1 MDDGLAILLLVGLAW
16 MWWDGRGVAEHAI
29 RAVKNHCD
37 QIGVIFINDTVEWQ
51 KVRFER
57 NYNGRIQLKR
67 TYSFEFVSDMERRY
81 RGEVIMLGNRV
92 KKIELD
98 AYRIV

>member
-29 RAVKNHCD
+29 RAAKNHCQ

-51 KVRFER
+51 KMRLER
-57 NYNGRIQLKR
+57 NYQGRMQLKR
-67 TYSFEFVSDMERRY
+67 TYTFEFVNDMEHRY
-81 RGEVIMLGNRV
+81 RGEIIMLGNRV

-98 AYRIV
+98 AYRI